1 MNESSNNTPS
11 NFTPAGLTPF
21 EEAFYLGTGF
31 TGFAFNAL
39 VLFIA
44 YMRIDTH
51 DKPRQVS
58 QFFRSDSVIV
68 DSAVFVF
75 YSFTVLYCN

>member
-58 QFFRSDSVIV
+58 QFSDLIQ
-68 DSAVFVF
+68 
-75 YSFTVLYCN
+75 